1 MTGAMDRSTMKKPK
15 EVNRRLPIYFS
26 FLSNSSLN
34 PSSRI
39 SANDAFSTPPAWRR
53 VRHHARRLAGSAF
66 CHGADTTPLFHRVE
80 VEMLAAAV

>member
-26 FLSNSSLN
+26 LLPDPSLN

-39 SANDAFSTPPAWRR
+39 SAIGAFSTPPAWRR
-53 VRHHARRLAGSAF
+53 VRHHARHLFGSASRREA
-66 CHGADTTPLFHRVE
+66 GPMPLFHRVE
-80 VEMLAAAV
+80 VEILAGAV